1 MQSLLFTAFAAL
13 LCLVPGTVRAAALTG
28 QCGALDAR
36 SLQLVA
42 GTVFNETLPP
52 YGDVCF
58 AAHKIVSPINDVTLP
73 GFHPP
78 PYLAVSLYRNGKD
91 VFDFT
96 YPNTPPELWPE
107 AVDGIRAVAFPDL
120 QGDGYKDVIIL
131 GHSFDAH
138 GNDVPMP
145 LVFLGSQ
152 AGFKLLEALSENLL
166 FNDDESIAEIKDDIK
181 TQFGL
186 YPPLPQGD

>member
-1 MQSLLFTAFAAL
+1 M
-13 LCLVPGTVRAAALTG
+13 VRAAALSG

-36 SLQLVA
+36 RLQLVA
-42 GTVFNETLPP
+42 GAVFNETLPP

-73 GFHPP
+73 GYHPP

-96 YPNTPPELWPE
+96 YPTTPPELWPE
-107 AVDGIRAVAFPDL
+107 AVDGIRAVSFPAL
-120 QGDGYKDVIIL
+120 QGGEYKDVIIL
-131 GHSFDAH
+131 GHSLDAR
-138 GNDVPMP
+138 GNDMPRP
-145 LVFLGSQ
+145 LVFLGSRV
-152 AGFKLLEALSENLL
+152 GFKLLEALSENLL
-166 FNDDESIAEIKDDIK
+166 FNGDASIAEIKDDIK

-186 YPPLPQGD
+186 YPPLPQGG